1 MKKIYFLL
9 ASILLV
15 GALSSDLFAQDGNK
29 PVIEKLQEYNWSESV
44 TETSKLVY
52 EFTSKKDLKITF
64 SFQINKKTETHTE
77 TTFYYLSN
85 TIDQKF
91 DENQIGKNQ
100 DGNYLIYK
108 GKDGNPVIIKIVEIS
123 SKGLKYENLKFKML
137 KTMYPVSK

>member
-1 MKKIYFLL
+1 MKKFYFLL

-15 GALSSDLFAQDGNK
+15 GALSSDLFAQDDNK

-44 TETSKLVY
+44 TETSELVY

-77 TTFYYLSN
+77 TTLYYLSN

-91 DENQIGKNQ
+91 EENQVGKKQ

-137 KTMYPVSK
+137 KTMYPVGK